1 MGRFCLSSGF
11 ARRRC
16 QDRDKMVVGWA
27 ATMLLKWWY
36 LMANSERTCNSLK
49 YVDSL
54 GTLPKT
60 NTHQQ
65 DQVQSAWGCC
75 RTIAAGVHGSTPHI
89 LKTLVR
95 NDKKFQKM

>member
-1 MGRFCLSSGF
+1 
-11 ARRRC
+11 
-16 QDRDKMVVGWA
+16 
-27 ATMLLKWWY
+27 
-36 LMANSERTCNSLK
+36 MANSERTCNSLK

-89 LKTLVR
+89 LKTLVK
-95 NDKKFQKM
+95 NGKKLQKR